1 MEFLNVE
8 LPDSGLVLV
17 AGRPGMGKSHI
28 NMHFAKA
35 LYETNKKCVLL
46 MADGKKAY
54 PSASYNGGKTKFYP
68 SELQRA
74 VKLCPQISFVI
85 EDDALHFT
93 EIGWKELIEDII
105 KHQKP
110 NVIFIN
116 AISEPLKKVDTK
128 LVKELQRIALKTKV
142 LIVAEINVKRRLD
155 NKKDHRPTKASVMCR
170 KSALKYVDEIM
181 FVYRENYYTETE
193 NQASLELSQF
203 MLYDK
208 NKPSR

>member
-17 AGRPGMGKSHI
+17 AGRPGMGKSYI

-35 LYETNKKCVLL
+35 LYEMNKNCVLL

-54 PSASYNGGKTKFYP
+54 PCASYNGGKTKFYP
-68 SELQRA
+68 SELQCA

-116 AISEPLKKVDTK
+116 CISEPLKKVDTK
-128 LVKELQRIALKTKV
+128 IIKMLQKVAQKSKV

-155 NKKDHRPTKASVMCR
+155 SKKDHRPTKASVMCR
-170 KSALKYVDEIM
+170 KRALKYVDEIM
-181 FVYRENYYTETE
+181 FVYRENYYTDIE
-193 NQASLELSQF
+193 NQASLELSNF
-203 MLYDK
+203 TVYNK
-208 NKPSR
+208 NKTSR

>member
-17 AGRPGMGKSHI
+17 PGRPGMGKSYI

-35 LYETNKKCVLL
+35 LQEKNKNCVLL

-54 PSASYNGGKTKFYP
+54 PSASCVGGKTKFYP
-68 SELQRA
+68 SFLQRA
-74 VKLCPQISFVI
+74 VKICPQISFVI
-85 EDDALHFT
+85 EDNALHFN
-93 EIGWKELIEDII
+93 EDGWKNLIEDII
-105 KHQKP
+105 KYQKP

-116 AISEPLKKVDTK
+116 CISEPLKKVDTK
-128 LVKELQRIALKTKV
+128 IIKALQRIALKNKV

-155 NKKDHRPTKASVMCR
+155 SKKDHRPTKASVMCR
-170 KSALKYVDEIM
+170 KRALKYVDEIM

-208 NKPSR
+208 NKTSR